1 MWPALTTVRTPRV
14 KIGESAA
21 TMLLQ
26 LMLGAPVDQPSIDLG
41 WQLVQ
46 RQSS

>member
-14 KIGESAA
+14 QIGESAA

-26 LMLGAPVDQPSIDLG
+26 LMRGQAVPQPSVDLG